1 MARSVFLCTTFPCK
15 HYQESGTHVGLLGG
29 SSLDLLGLALLLRR
43 LLVGRFLVRRL
54 LLYNKSQFRVRQAN
68 SYDLLAANCAHLGG
82 SLGSGL
88 SSGGGLDLLLLLLG
102 RLLLLAGLLAR

>member
-1 MARSVFLCTTFPCK
+1 MARSVFLCTSFPCK

-43 LLVGRFLVRRL
+43 LLLVGRFLVRRL
-54 LLYNKSQFRVRQAN
+54 LLYNKSRFRVRGAD

-88 SSGGGLDLLLLLLG
+88 SSGGGLDLLLLG